1 MKLSKWIDKGLDS
14 FDLVLQ
20 ILGILLL
27 GSVAISVTL
36 QVFSRYITQS
46 SIPWTAELASYSFVW
61 LSMIAIALGIRRG
74 RHMVLDVWEYLPD
87 RRWLAI
93 TIETVAAA
101 VVAAVLI
108 LLAWYG
114 SQGLGAAFNR
124 TLPGLGIAYG
134 WVTLAV
140 PVGSV
145 VALIFAIEAWWKRIH
160 AKQGEDPLTA
170 KVLFQPKD
178 SIIIKGEI

>member
-36 QVFSRYITQS
+36 QVFSRYITQA

-74 RHMVLDVWEYLPD
+74 RHMVLDVWEYLPE
-87 RRWLAI
+87 RRWLAV

-101 VVAAVLI
+101 VVAVVLM

-124 TLPGLGIAYG
+124 SLPGLGIAYG

-145 VALIFAIEAWWKRIH
+145 VALIFAVEAWWKRIH

-170 KVLFQPKD
+170 EVLFQPKD